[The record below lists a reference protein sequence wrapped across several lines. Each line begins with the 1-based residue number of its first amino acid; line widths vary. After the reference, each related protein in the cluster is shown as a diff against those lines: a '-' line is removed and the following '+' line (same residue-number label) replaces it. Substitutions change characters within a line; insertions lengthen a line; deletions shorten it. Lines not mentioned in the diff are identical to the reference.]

1 MTGMLAR
8 RIGRALHTAMVRY
21 ILHDNDL
28 DDAAGGISSE
38 MQISSN
44 LRSGC
49 YGVSL
54 DEGTTQDMI
63 PLFVRPDRSIEKP
76 LPVTLVMPTLA

>member
-21 ILHDNDL
+21 ILHDDDL
-28 DDAAGGISSE
+28 DDAAGDTSPE
-38 MQISSN
+38 LQIPPN

-54 DEGTTQDMI
+54 DEGTTQDI
-63 PLFVRPDRSIEKP
+63 VPLFVRPDRSIEKP
-76 LPVTLVMPTLA
+76 PPVTLIMPTLT